1 MVSSYI
7 LLCIIMDSSILLSDK
22 ATMSDKA
29 VGGLMVMVASLVFS
43 YYTVWVVVLVSSSSV
58 SNSNY
63 NVS

>member
-1 MVSSYI
+1 M
-7 LLCIIMDSSILLSDK
+7 LSDK